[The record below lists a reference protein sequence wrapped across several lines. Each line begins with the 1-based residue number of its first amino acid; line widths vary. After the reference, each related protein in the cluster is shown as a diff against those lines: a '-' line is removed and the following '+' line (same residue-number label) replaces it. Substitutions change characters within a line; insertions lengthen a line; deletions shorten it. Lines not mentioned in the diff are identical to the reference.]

1 MMRPSIARRGKNSG
15 FTLIEVLVIVM
26 LVGIVV
32 GGVSVFITSDGP
44 EAELKKTVE
53 KFVVIGGHVAELS
66 VLSGEPIGMF
76 LEPPEWRDNP
86 LDEGWRY
93 SWKKQAY
100 VGPSQLGEWQELPG
114 VPAVDIEKI
123 IELRVHVDEQEWKYE
138 DAPKELAPILVFYP
152 SGEVTPF
159 EIEFMHKEI
168 DGDDPQTV
176 MVDVWGEVVWKQRRE
191 QQEELEED
199 S

>member
-1 MMRPSIARRGKNSG
+1 MVSASNISRGKSRG
-15 FTLIEVLVIVM
+15 FTLIEVLVIVT

-44 EAELKKTVE
+44 EAQLKKTVE
-53 KFVVIGGHVAELS
+53 KFVVVSGHIAELS

-76 LEPPEWRDNP
+76 LEPPEWRENP

-93 SWKKQAY
+93 SWQKQAFI
-100 VGPSQLGEWQELPG
+100 GPSQLGEWQELAD
-114 VPAVDIEKI
+114 VPPVEIENL
-123 IELRVHVDEQEWKYE
+123 IELRVYVDEQEWKYK
-138 DAPKELAPILVFYP
+138 DAPKELVPILVFYP

-159 EIEFMHKEI
+159 EIEFTHDEL
-168 DGDDPQTV
+168 GSDPQTV
-176 MVDVWGEVVWKQRRE
+176 MVDVWGEVVWKERRE
-191 QQEELEED
+191 QEEALAEE